1 MSSQMTMIEQ
11 LQEWGACEDG
21 VAFAQNYASWR
32 KLWVALDRA
41 DWMFWLLD
49 KLGCPQREMSLACL
63 AATKPEVYH
72 LLTDDRSKA
81 VFQVVPAYWRGEMGR
96 DEMQSIAEAAWEAAG
111 AAEAAAEAAA
121 WAAAGA
127 AAGAAARAAAWA
139 AAGAAARAAAWAA
152 VWEAAWAAAWAA
164 AGEAVWAVAR
174 EAAELARA
182 AAYQRMCNTI
192 RREVDFEGLIA
203 RLEAM

>member
-127 AAGAAARAAAWA
+127 AA
-139 AAGAAARAAAWAA
+139 RAAAWAA